1 MGTVPRRNP
10 LAHRPHPTRHLGG
23 PQLLMPGLEWVNAA
37 YSGRPQLTLPY
48 GLGDTTD
55 LTNTLTVLKL
65 AGLRAVVE
73 SHDTIRLADGRRARL
88 PTLTQRP
95 RNDDPNDAELLLLAP
110 RTVTATQIAL
120 AEQTASVVLVDV
132 DRRRV
137 WIDGKQILGTKERWK
152 DAAPIYVTFAV
163 ARMLAVNGST
173 FDGLV
178 WAGLTAGQVD
188 DALARL
194 GNRVH
199 RTRIGWESRQVGGLV
214 DFAIACYPGPGGVRT
229 RWTSD
234 LPLIK
239 QSERLIEAGCRIS
252 GRGISERP
260 GYPAIS
266 KRAMPYRLVA
276 FTEQELDMPALGFEP
291 DTVGYS
297 GTELIRPAD
306 PTIFLTAAAAGYADR
321 TDDIITANTLLRA
334 DLRNDEDAASLE
346 EVRNRLQFLAD
357 TGYDLR
363 HNLPN

>member
-1 MGTVPRRNP
+1 MR
-10 LAHRPHPTRHLGG
+10 
-23 PQLLMPGLEWVNAA
+23 PGLEWVAAA
-37 YSGRPQLTLPY
+37 YAGRPQITMPY

-65 AGLRAVVE
+65 AGLAAIVE
-73 SHDTIRLADGRRARL
+73 THDTIRLPDGRRARF

-95 RNDDPNDAELLLLAP
+95 GNDDPTDAELLLLAP
-110 RTVTATQIAL
+110 RTVTVTQIAL
-120 AEQTASVVLVDV
+120 AEQTATVLLVDV

-137 WIDGKQILGTKERWK
+137 WIDGKQVLGTAERWK
-152 DAAPIYVTFAV
+152 DAAPIYVAFAV
-163 ARMLAVNGST
+163 ARMLAVNGAT
-173 FDGLV
+173 FDKLV
-178 WAGLTAGQVD
+178 RAGLTAGQVD

-194 GNRVH
+194 GKRVH
-199 RTRIGWESRQVGGLV
+199 RTDIGWESRQVGGLV
-214 DFAIACYPGPGGVRT
+214 DFTIACYPGPGGVRT

-234 LPLIK
+234 LTLIE
-239 QSERLIEAGCRIS
+239 QAERLISAGCRIS
-252 GRGISERP
+252 GRAISDRP

-266 KRAMPYRLVA
+266 KRQMPYRVVA
-276 FTEQELDMPALGFEP
+276 FTEQEVDMAALGFQP

-306 PTIFLTAAAAGYADR
+306 PTVFLTAAAAGYRDR

-334 DLRNDEDAASLE
+334 DLRNDDDAASLQ
-346 EVRNRLQFLAD
+346 EVRDRLQFLAD

>member
-1 MGTVPRRNP
+1 MGAR
-10 LAHRPHPTRHLGG
+10 
-23 PQLLMPGLEWVNAA
+23 LEWVAAA
-37 YSGRPQLTLPY
+37 YSGRPQITMPY

-55 LTNTLTVLKL
+55 LTEALTVLKL

-73 SHDTIRLADGRRARL
+73 TFDTIRIADGRRARF

-95 RNDDPNDAELLLLAP
+95 RDEDPNEAELLLLAP
-110 RTVTATQIAL
+110 RTVTAAQIAL
-120 AEQTASVVLVDV
+120 AEQTTSVLLVDV

-137 WIDGKQILGTKERWK
+137 WIDGRQALGTKERWK

-178 WAGLTAGQVD
+178 RAGLTAAQVD

-194 GNRVH
+194 GKRVH
-199 RTRIGWESRQVGGLV
+199 RTDIGWESRQVGGLV
-214 DFAIACYPGPGGVRT
+214 DFTIACYPGPGGVRT

-234 LPLIK
+234 LPLVE
-239 QSERLIEAGCRIS
+239 QADRLIAAGCRIS
-252 GRGISERP
+252 GRAISDRP

-276 FTEQELDMPALGFEP
+276 FTEQEVDMAALGFEP
-291 DTVGYS
+291 DPIGLA
-297 GTELIRPAD
+297 GTELVVAAD
-306 PTIFLTAAAAGYADR
+306 PTIFLTAAAAGYTDR

-334 DLRNDEDAASLE
+334 DMRNDDDAASIE
-346 EVRNRLQFLAD
+346 EVRGRLQFVAD

-363 HNLPN
+363 HNLPS

>member
-1 MGTVPRRNP
+1 MG
-10 LAHRPHPTRHLGG
+10 
-23 PQLLMPGLEWVNAA
+23 PGLEWVAAA
-37 YSGRPQLTLPY
+37 YAARPQITMPS

-55 LTNTLTVLKL
+55 LTEALGVLRL

-73 SHDTIRLADGRRARL
+73 THDTIRLADGRSARF
-88 PTLTQRP
+88 PTLSQHTRA
-95 RNDDPNDAELLLLAP
+95 DDQNDAELLLLAP
-110 RTVTATQIAL
+110 RTVNATQIAL
-120 AEQTASVVLVDV
+120 AEQTATVLLVDV

-137 WIDGKQILGTKERWK
+137 WIDGKQVLGVHERWK
-152 DAAPIYVTFAV
+152 DAAPIYVAFAV

-178 WAGLTAGQVD
+178 RAGLTPGQVD

-194 GNRVH
+194 GKRVH
-199 RTRIGWESRQVGGLV
+199 RTDIGWESRQVGGLV

-234 LPLIK
+234 LPLVE
-239 QSERLIEAGCRIS
+239 QAERLISAGCRIS
-252 GRGISERP
+252 GRAISDRP

-266 KRAMPYRLVA
+266 KREMPYRLVA
-276 FTEQELDMPALGFEP
+276 FTEHDVTIESLGFEP
-291 DTVGYS
+291 DPIGLA
-297 GTELIRPAD
+297 GTELVLAAD
-306 PTIFLTAAAAGYADR
+306 PTIFRTASAAGYRDR

-334 DLRNDEDAASLE
+334 DMRNDDDAASLQ

-363 HNLPN
+363 HNLPD

>member
-1 MGTVPRRNP
+1 MG
-10 LAHRPHPTRHLGG
+10 
-23 PQLLMPGLEWVNAA
+23 PGLEWVNAA
-37 YSGRPQLTLPY
+37 YSGRPQITLPY

-55 LTNTLTVLKL
+55 LTNTLSVLKL

-73 SHDTIRLADGRRARL
+73 SHDRIRLADGRRARF

-95 RNDDPNDAELLLLAP
+95 RDDEPNEVELLLLAP

-120 AEQTASVVLVDV
+120 AEQTATVLLVDV

-137 WIDGKQILGTKERWK
+137 WIDGRQALGTKERWK

-163 ARMLAVNGST
+163 ARMLAVNGAT
-173 FDGLV
+173 FDVLME
-178 WAGLTAGQVD
+178 AGLTPGQVD

-194 GNRVH
+194 GKRVH
-199 RTRIGWESRQVGGLV
+199 RTDIGWESRQVGGLV

-234 LPLIK
+234 LPLVE
-239 QSERLIEAGCRIS
+239 QAERLIEAGCRIS
-252 GRGISERP
+252 GRAISDRP

-266 KRAMPYRLVA
+266 KRAMPYRVVA
-276 FTEQELDMPALGFEP
+276 FSEEEVDMAALGFEP
-291 DTVGYS
+291 DTIGFS
-297 GTELIRPAD
+297 GTELTRPAD
-306 PTIFLTAAAAGYADR
+306 PTIFLTAAAAGYTDR

-334 DLRNDEDAASLE
+334 DYRNADDTASLI

-363 HNLPN
+363 HNLPS

>member
-1 MGTVPRRNP
+1 MGP
-10 LAHRPHPTRHLGG
+10 A
-23 PQLLMPGLEWVNAA
+23 LEWVAAA
-37 YSGRPQLTLPY
+37 YSGRPQVTMPY

-55 LTNTLTVLKL
+55 LTDALAVLKL
-65 AGLRAVVE
+65 AGLAAVVE
-73 SHDTIRLADGRRARL
+73 THDTIRLADGRRARF
-88 PTLTQRP
+88 PSLTQRP
-95 RNDDPNDAELLLLAP
+95 RDEATVDAELLLLAP

-120 AEQTASVVLVDV
+120 AEQTETVLLVDV

-137 WIDGKQILGTKERWK
+137 WVDGKQVLGVHERWK

-173 FDGLV
+173 FEGLV
-178 WAGLTAGQVD
+178 RAGLTPGQVD

-194 GNRVH
+194 GKRVH
-199 RTRIGWESRQVGGLV
+199 RTDIGWESRKIGGLI

-234 LPLIK
+234 RPLVE
-239 QSERLIEAGCRIS
+239 QAERLIGAGCRIS
-252 GRGISERP
+252 GRAISDRP

-266 KRAMPYRLVA
+266 RREMPYRLVA
-276 FTEQELDMPALGFEP
+276 FTEHEVEMTALGFEP

-306 PTIFLTAAAAGYADR
+306 PTIFLTAAAAGYTDR
-321 TDDIITANTLLRA
+321 TDDVITANTLLRA
-334 DLRNDEDAASLE
+334 DMRNDDDAASLE

-363 HNLPN
+363 HNLPS

>member
-1 MGTVPRRNP
+1 MGP
-10 LAHRPHPTRHLGG
+10 A
-23 PQLLMPGLEWVNAA
+23 LEWVAAA
-37 YSGRPQLTLPY
+37 YGGRPQITMPY

-55 LTNTLTVLKL
+55 LTDALAVLKV
-65 AGLRAVVE
+65 AGHTAVVE
-73 SHDTIRLADGRRARL
+73 THDTIRLADGRRARF

-95 RNDDPNDAELLLLAP
+95 RDEPAVPAEMLLLAP
-110 RTVTATQIAL
+110 RTVTTTQIAL
-120 AEQTASVVLVDV
+120 AEQTTTVLLVDV

-137 WIDGKQILGTKERWK
+137 WVDGKQVLGSHDRWK
-152 DAAPIYVTFAV
+152 DAAPIYITFAV

-178 WAGLTAGQVD
+178 RAGLTPGQVD

-194 GNRVH
+194 GKRVH
-199 RTRIGWESRQVGGLV
+199 RTDIGWESRQVGGLV

-234 LPLIK
+234 APLVEQAK
-239 QSERLIEAGCRIS
+239 RLISAGCRIS
-252 GRGISERP
+252 GRAISQRP

-266 KRAMPYRLVA
+266 KREMPYRLVA
-276 FTEQELDMPALGFEP
+276 FTEHEVDMGSLGFEP

-297 GTELIRPAD
+297 GTELVRPAD
-306 PTIFLTAAAAGYADR
+306 PTTFLTAAAAGYTDR

-334 DLRNDEDAASLE
+334 DMRNDDDAASLE

-363 HNLPN
+363 HNLPD